1 MPGGH
6 LLQFDIPDAGDG
18 VGIDD
23 ELVAVGGGCADVG
36 LGIEFIPH
44 FQPGGYCVFIGFS
57 ADVQP
62 LTLRHGCFRFF
73 PNLRLRLTQHIFV
86 DAFAGLW
93 IVPGSVSSLPAA
105 VLAFADVPLAVGSAT
120 QHTATSIK

>member
-44 FQPGGYCVFIGFS
+44 FQPGGSCV
-57 ADVQP
+57 
-62 LTLRHGCFRFF
+62 H
-73 PNLRLRLTQHIFV
+73 RLLC
-86 DAFAGLW
+86 
-93 IVPGSVSSLPAA
+93 
-105 VLAFADVPLAVGSAT
+105 
-120 QHTATSIK
+120 

>member
-62 LTLRHGCFRFF
+62 RAFF
-73 PNLRLRLTQHIFV
+73 H
-86 DAFAGLW
+86 DGL
-93 IVPGSVSSLPAA
+93 
-105 VLAFADVPLAVGSAT
+105 
-120 QHTATSIK
+120 

>member
-36 LGIEFIPH
+36 LGIEFIPYEILILEKSKD
-44 FQPGGYCVFIGFS
+44 FSRILILEGGGEDGRV
-57 ADVQP
+57 
-62 LTLRHGCFRFF
+62 
-73 PNLRLRLTQHIFV
+73 
-86 DAFAGLW
+86 
-93 IVPGSVSSLPAA
+93 
-105 VLAFADVPLAVGSAT
+105 
-120 QHTATSIK
+120 

>member
-44 FQPGGYCVFIGFS
+44 FQPGGYCVFIPDTPPWLFS
-57 ADVQP
+57 V
-62 LTLRHGCFRFF
+62 F
-73 PNLRLRLTQHIFV
+73 PE
-86 DAFAGLW
+86 
-93 IVPGSVSSLPAA
+93 PPPASYPTH
-105 VLAFADVPLAVGSAT
+105 FC
-120 QHTATSIK
+120 

>member
-73 PNLRLRLTQHIFV
+73 PTLRLRLTQHIFV

-105 VLAFADVPLAVGSAT
+105 VLAFADVPLAVGSFL
-120 QHTATSIK
+120 

>member
-1 MPGGH
+1 MPGGR

-62 LTLRHGCFRFF
+62 LTLRHGCFGSYPAVYRPSQRPF
-73 PNLRLRLTQHIFV
+73 LRLRMF
-86 DAFAGLW
+86 
-93 IVPGSVSSLPAA
+93 PS
-105 VLAFADVPLAVGSAT
+105 PLARFFDISIASYQ
-120 QHTATSIK
+120 QHNILQLL